1 MNRRSVASILAVV
14 LLIGLVL
21 AASQVRTNYV
31 VFSPGP
37 TINVLGRFDGKPIL
51 QVEGHPVYRDKGG
64 LRMVTVSPTG
74 PDENVNLVAVVRAW
88 LDPARA
94 VYPYSAVYQPSDT
107 QKTVQQ
113 QSTQEMVSSQDS
125 AIANALR
132 ALHIPFG
139 NAVRVAGVDKDGP
152 SAGKLKS
159 GDLILAVDGHDVH
172 TTTQVIDAVSPL
184 PPGTVVHLRIRRGT
198 EEKAV
203 AITTTH
209 STQDR
214 SKSAIRVL
222 VAPSYKFPFDV
233 GIHISQNIGGPSA
246 GLMFSLSIYDILTP
260 GSLTH
265 GKVVAGTGEI
275 TPTGR
280 VGEIGGI
287 QQKIVG
293 AQDDGAHLFLVPAKN
308 CREALGA
315 PDDPEKMRLVK
326 VTRFRDALAD
336 VKAWAANPHAT
347 LPRCTR

>member
-1 MNRRSVASILAVV
+1 MSRRSIASILAVV
-14 LLIGLVL
+14 LLIGLGF
-21 AASQVRTNYV
+21 AASQIRTNYV

-37 TINVLGRFDGKPIL
+37 TINVLGDFDGKPIL
-51 QVEGHPVYRDKGG
+51 RVDGHQVYRDKGA

-74 PDENVNLVAVVRAW
+74 PEDNVNLVAVVRAW
-88 LDPARA
+88 LDPTRA
-94 VYPYSAVYQPSDT
+94 VYPYDAVYQPTDT
-107 QKTVQQ
+107 RKSVQQ
-113 QSTQEMVSSQDS
+113 ESSQEMVSSQDS

-132 ALHIPFG
+132 ALHIHFD

-152 SAGKLKS
+152 SAGKLRT
-159 GDLILAVDGHDVH
+159 GDLILAVDGDPVH
-172 TTTQVIDAVSPL
+172 TTTQVIDAISPKQ
-184 PPGTVVHLRIRRGT
+184 PGTEVTLRIRRGQD
-198 EEKAV
+198 EKTV
-203 AITTTH
+203 SITTSH
-209 STQDR
+209 STQDK

-222 VAPSYKFPFDV
+222 VAPSYDFPFDV
-233 GIHISQNIGGPSA
+233 GIHISPNIGGPSA

-265 GKVVAGTGEI
+265 GQVVAGTGEI
-275 TPTGR
+275 SPQGQ

-315 PDDPEKMRLVK
+315 PYDPDKIRLVK
-326 VTRFRDALAD
+326 VKRFRDALAD
-336 VKAWAANPHAT
+336 VKSWAANPDAS